1 MADLFTLAEADDLER
16 RRAAR
21 ARIHKLARAIGKD
34 DWRWIERRVRKLPGF
49 KEFDV
54 LLGMPSRPAF
64 PILLAIRQSCGKPDR
79 TGSIQIAAPLGG

>member
-34 DWRWIERRVRKLPGF
+34 DWRWLERRVRKLPGF
-49 KEFDV
+49 KGFDV
-54 LLGMPSRPAF
+54 LDLRTMPLDDLVR
-64 PILLAIRQSCGKPDR
+64 IEKGL
-79 TGSIQIAAPLGG
+79 TE